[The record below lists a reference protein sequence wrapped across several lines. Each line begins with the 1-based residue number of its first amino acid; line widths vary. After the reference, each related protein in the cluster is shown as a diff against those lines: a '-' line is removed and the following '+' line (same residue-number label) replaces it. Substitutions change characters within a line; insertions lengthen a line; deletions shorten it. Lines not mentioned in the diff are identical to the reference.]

1 METTI
6 NAYLSFNGNCEEAF
20 LFYKSVFRKEF
31 TNVSRYKEI
40 PRDKPLSEEEG
51 NKIMHISLGITDD
64 IELMG
69 TDIPELVDDN
79 VTKGKTITLS
89 VMAKDEKETK
99 RIFKELSKGGK
110 IEMDLQE
117 TFWADLFGSFTDK
130 YGIAW
135 RINYGNGKSE

>member
-20 LFYKSVFRKEF
+20 SFYKSVFRREF

-40 PRDKPLSEEEG
+40 PSDKPLSEEEG

-89 VMAKDEKETK
+89 VMPKDEKETE
-99 RIFKELSKGGK
+99 RIFKELSEGGK

-130 YGIAW
+130 FGIAW

>member
-20 LFYKSVFRKEF
+20 SFYKSVFRREF

-40 PRDKPLSEEEG
+40 PSDKPLSEEEG

-89 VMAKDEKETK
+89 VMPKDEKETE
-99 RIFKELSKGGK
+99 RIFEELSEGGK
-110 IEMDLQE
+110 IEINLQE

-130 YGIAW
+130 FGIAW

>member
-20 LFYKSVFRKEF
+20 SFYKSVFRREF

-40 PRDKPLSEEEG
+40 HSDKPLSEEEG

-89 VMAKDEKETK
+89 VMPKDEKETE
-99 RIFKELSKGGK
+99 RIFKELSEGGK

-130 YGIAW
+130 FGIAW